1 MLSADLRRVWSRDW
15 IPILLAQGVGVSCG
29 LVGVRLVSTWV
40 PPEQLGLY
48 GLCLALVPA
57 GAHLTHHGLARHAAR
72 FWPREG
78 AAAYHRTLAA
88 AARRASVILIGVLVI
103 ALAALASFTDVPF
116 VACLPWLCLAG
127 LAAAY
132 GAVVHAVIQSLRH
145 YWTDCALTCTHSVLR
160 TGGPLIGLL
169 VAGATAP
176 MLLAGF
182 AVPQALLAV
191 FSWFVVLRLRAQT
204 PAGVN
209 VHPAP
214 APEELVRYGAAFWVV
229 GACTLVSG
237 ALHRGWAAVCL
248 DPVELGF
255 FTLAGNLAFVV
266 PNVVSAALSQ
276 FLAPRLFAQ
285 ARQTADPEAR
295 SWLRPVERTAAACV
309 LLSLGGTALLAF
321 LGPFLLGALVHPR
334 YQGALPYLFANGAYA
349 TALALGHFYQLPALA
364 AGRPGDAR
372 RAMIGLTV
380 LLAAGGGVTAQISA
394 DAYLTWLSASPLAA
408 AGWLA
413 WSARWSSRP

>member
-15 IPILLAQGVGVSCG
+15 IPILLAQGVGVTCG
-29 LVGVRLVSTWV
+29 LIGIRLVSTWV

-72 FWPREG
+72 FWPHDG
-78 AAAYHRTLAA
+78 AAAYHRALAA
-88 AARRASVILIGVLVI
+88 AARRASLILLAVLSV
-103 ALAALASFTDVPF
+103 ALAAVAAFTDVPF
-116 VACLPWLCLAG
+116 AASLPWLCLAG

-132 GAVVHAVIQSLRH
+132 GAVVHAVIQSLRA

-169 VAGATAP
+169 IAGATAP

-182 AVPQALLAV
+182 AVPQALLAI
-191 FSWFVVLRLRAQT
+191 FSWFVVLRSRARSF
-204 PAGVN
+204 PRAGIEA
-209 VHPAP
+209 AP
-214 APEELVRYGAAFWVV
+214 APGELVRYGSAFWVV
-229 GACTLVSG
+229 GACTLVAG

-248 DPVELGF
+248 DPVQLGF

-276 FLAPRLFAQ
+276 FLSPRLFAQ
-285 ARQTADPEAR
+285 ARRTEDPGAQ
-295 SWLRPVERTAAACV
+295 SWLKPVERTAAACV
-309 LLSLGGTALLAF
+309 FLSLGGTALLAV

-349 TALALGHFYQLPALA
+349 TALTLGHFYQLPALA

-372 RAMIGLTV
+372 RAMIGLTA
-380 LLAAGGGVTAQISA
+380 LLATGGGVTALTSA
-394 DAYLTWLSASPLAA
+394 QAYLLWLGASPLIA

-413 WSARWSSRP
+413 WSARRPSRP